1 MRVKQPFGRS
11 TVEVKL
17 DPKSGQSF
25 VDALAVWIRDGAM
38 VPGAVKVE
46 HVSIAVKLAK
56 TDTERASTM
65 RLTITAPN
73 SCNLKGKSDRQR
85 RIGEKLLKSWGVT
98 IER

>member
-1 MRVKQPFGRS
+1 
-11 TVEVKL
+11 
-17 DPKSGQSF
+17 
-25 VDALAVWIRDGAM
+25 
-38 VPGAVKVE
+38 
-46 HVSIAVKLAK
+46 VKLAK

-85 RIGEKLLKSWGVT
+85 RIGEKLLKSWGVS

>member
-1 MRVKQPFGRS
+1 
-11 TVEVKL
+11 
-17 DPKSGQSF
+17 
-25 VDALAVWIRDGAM
+25 M